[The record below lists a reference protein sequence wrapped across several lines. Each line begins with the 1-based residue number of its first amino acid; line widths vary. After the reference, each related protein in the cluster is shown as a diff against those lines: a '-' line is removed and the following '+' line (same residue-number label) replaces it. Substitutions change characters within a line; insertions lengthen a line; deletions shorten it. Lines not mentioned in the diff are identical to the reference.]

1 MAEAV
6 EGDKARSSSGDF
18 VVLVWTWM
26 RVWARRRDRSYSLE
40 AVMKEARKYDQ
51 ISEGAKRTSEV
62 LTTTLTFCP
71 GPGRT

>member
-6 EGDKARSSSGDF
+6 GGDKARSSSGDF

-26 RVWARRRDRSYSLE
+26 RVWARRRARSYSLE
-40 AVMKEARKYDQ
+40 AVKEARKYDQ

-62 LTTTLTFCP
+62 LTMTLTFCP